1 MEPNKKI
8 CWKVTVSLMYAIQS
22 GRPKQGWR
30 FLLFESYFK
39 MPHIIWFLRKIAEIL
54 WRWSQSRKP
63 GGAGVNR
70 KHIKIPV
77 NGENGF
83 KYEDNTCQS
92 VRLWVTSQ
100 IVRSVRAN
108 SPQSWPALTRGKN
121 KSNIQFAWDMRTQI
135 FCILYSSPG
144 ALSVFTSIISPCLG
158 QEAEKLRT
166 ADIPSPGSDLIPHP
180 EHSPLMLSNYNV
192 LEKTF
197 A

>member
-22 GRPKQGWR
+22 GRPEQGWR

-100 IVRSVRAN
+100 I
-108 SPQSWPALTRGKN
+108 
-121 KSNIQFAWDMRTQI
+121 SNCAICASKFPPIMARTYTGQKQEQYTI
-135 FCILYSSPG
+135 CLRYENPNILYFILLFTRRPLRFYIDHFSMSGPGGWKAADSRHPISWFWFNSSSWTQPH
-144 ALSVFTSIISPCLG
+144 VI
-158 QEAEKLRT
+158 KL
-166 ADIPSPGSDLIPHP
+166 
-180 EHSPLMLSNYNV
+180 
-192 LEKTF
+192 
-197 A
+197 